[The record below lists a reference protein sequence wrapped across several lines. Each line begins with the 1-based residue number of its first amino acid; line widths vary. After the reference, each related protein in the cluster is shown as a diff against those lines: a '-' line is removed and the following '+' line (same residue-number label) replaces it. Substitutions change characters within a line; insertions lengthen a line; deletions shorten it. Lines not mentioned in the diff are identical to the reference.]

1 MRGADVTQDS
11 MFSYLT
17 LEDYVPKGHPLQP
30 IREIVNAALR
40 EMDETFAAM
49 YADSGRD
56 SIPPEQ
62 LLRGLILQSLY
73 GLRSERL
80 LCEQL
85 GYNMLFRW
93 FVGLSVDRTP
103 WDHSTYTKNRDRLIE
118 HEVIREL
125 FSRVLD
131 RAKAKGLL
139 SSEHFSVDG
148 TLVRAWASHKS
159 FVPKDGAP
167 PPSSGSRGNPEVDFK
182 GQKRTNDTHQ
192 SKTDP
197 DAKLATK
204 SSKAGAIP
212 AYMGHV
218 LTENR
223 NGLVVDPRLTQANGT
238 AEREAAIEML
248 AELPGEAR
256 KTVGADKAYDTEDFV
271 KNCRGINVTPHVA
284 QNTSNRKS
292 RIDRRTTRH
301 AGYTISQFARK
312 LIETVFGQAARHPA
326 PGEAARIGEGRAAVH
341 ARGDGGESAPA
352 AEASGDTSEWID
364 RRGACSEHEMNANG
378 LNRGSQ
384 GAVLGVHLRHQCN
397 SASLNS

>member
-1 MRGADVTQDS
+1 MMRGADVTQES

-17 LEDYVPKGHPLQP
+17 LTDYVPETHPLRA

-85 GYNMLFRW
+85 GYNLLFRW
-93 FVGLSVDRTP
+93 FVGLNVERKP

-118 HEVIREL
+118 HEVVREL
-125 FSRVLD
+125 FERVLD
-131 RAKAKGLL
+131 QAKTKGLL

-148 TLVRAWASHKS
+148 TLIRAWASHKS

-167 PPSSGSRGNPEVDFK
+167 PPSAGSRGNPEVDFK
-182 GQKRTNDTHQ
+182 GQKRTNDTHA

-197 DAKLATK
+197 DSKLFTK

-223 NGLVVDPRLTQANGT
+223 NGLVVDTRLTQASGT
-238 AEREAAIEML
+238 AEREAALEML
-248 AELPGEAR
+248 AEAPGEAR
-256 KTVGADKAYDTEDFV
+256 KTVGADKAYDIDPFV
-271 KNCRGINVTPHVA
+271 AGCREINVTPHVA
-284 QNTSNRKS
+284 QNTSGRSS

-301 AGYTISQFARK
+301 AGYELSQYARK
-312 LIETVFGQAARHPA
+312 LIETVFGDAKQHGILRQVKLRGLAKVELLFTLAATVVNLRRLPKLRA
-326 PGEAARIGEGRAAVH
+326 PE
-341 ARGDGGESAPA
+341 P
-352 AEASGDTSEWID
+352 SG
-364 RRGACSEHEMNANG
+364 
-378 LNRGSQ
+378 
-384 GAVLGVHLRHQCN
+384 
-397 SASLNS
+397 

>member
-1 MRGADVTQDS
+1 MRGADVTQGS

-17 LEDYVPKGHPLQP
+17 LEDYVPKGHPLRP

-40 EMDETFAAM
+40 EMDQTFAAM
-49 YADSGRD
+49 YAECGRD
-56 SIPPEQ
+56 SIAPEQ
-62 LLRGLILQSLY
+62 LLRGLIVQSLY

-93 FVGLSVDRTP
+93 FVGLGVDKQP

-118 HEVIREL
+118 HEVVREL
-125 FSRVLD
+125 FERVLEQ
-131 RAKAKGLL
+131 AKAKGLL
-139 SSEHFSVDG
+139 SAEHFSVDG
-148 TLVRAWASHKS
+148 TLIRAWASHKS

-182 GQKRTNDTHQ
+182 GQKRTNDTHE

-212 AYMGHV
+212 AYLGHV

-223 NGLVVDPRLTQANGT
+223 NGLVVDTRLTEANGT
-238 AEREAAIEML
+238 AEREAALEML

-256 KTVGADKAYDTEDFV
+256 KTVGADKAYDTESFV
-271 KNCRGINVTPHVA
+271 QGCREINVTPHVA
-284 QNTSNRKS
+284 QNTSSRSS
-292 RIDRRTTRH
+292 RIDERTTRH
-301 AGYTISQFARK
+301 KGYGLSQFCRK
-312 LIETVFGQAARHPA
+312 LIETVFGDAKQHGILRQVKLRGLAKVELLFTLAATVVNLRRLPKLLAPA
-326 PGEAARIGEGRAAVH
+326 P
-341 ARGDGGESAPA
+341 
-352 AEASGDTSEWID
+352 SG
-364 RRGACSEHEMNANG
+364 
-378 LNRGSQ
+378 
-384 GAVLGVHLRHQCN
+384 
-397 SASLNS
+397 

>member
-1 MRGADVTQDS
+1 MIVENNKGKSTMRGADVTQDG

-17 LEDYVPKGHPLQP
+17 LEDYVPEKHPLRP
-30 IREIVNAALR
+30 IREIVNTALR
-40 EMDETFAAM
+40 EMDQTFGAM

-93 FVGLSVDRTP
+93 FVGLSVDRAP

-125 FSRVLD
+125 FERVLD
-131 RAKAKGLL
+131 QAKAQGLL

-148 TLVRAWASHKS
+148 TLIRAWASHKS

-167 PPSSGSRGNPEVDFK
+167 PPSSGSRSNTEVDFK
-182 GQKRTNDTHQ
+182 GQKRTNDTHA

-197 DAKLATK
+197 DCRLYTK

-212 AYMGHV
+212 SYMGHV

-223 NGLVVDPRLTQANGT
+223 NGLVVDSRLTQANGT
-238 AEREAAIEML
+238 AEREVALEML

-256 KTVGADKAYDTEDFV
+256 KTIGADKAYDTESFV
-271 KNCRGINVTPHVA
+271 EGCRENNVTPHVA
-284 QNTSNRKS
+284 QNTSGRSS
-292 RIDRRTTRH
+292 RIDARTTRH
-301 AGYTISQFARK
+301 AGYEISQRARK
-312 LIETVFGQAARHPA
+312 LIETVFGDAKQHGIMRQVKLR
-326 PGEAARIGEGRAAVH
+326 GLEKVESLFTLAVTVVNLRRLPKLL
-341 ARGDGGESAPA
+341 AINP
-352 AEASGDTSEWID
+352 SG
-364 RRGACSEHEMNANG
+364 
-378 LNRGSQ
+378 
-384 GAVLGVHLRHQCN
+384 
-397 SASLNS
+397 

>member
-1 MRGADVTQDS
+1 MSCPIIVDKNNGETTMRGADVTQGS

-17 LEDYVPKGHPLQP
+17 LEDYVPAEHPLRP

-85 GYNMLFRW
+85 GYNMLYRW
-93 FVGLSVDRTP
+93 FVGLGLDKGP

-131 RAKAKGLL
+131 QAKAKGLL

-148 TLVRAWASHKS
+148 TLIRAWASHKS

-167 PPSSGSRGNPEVDFK
+167 PPSSGSRGNPEVNFK
-182 GQKRTNDTHQ
+182 GQKRTNETHQ

-223 NGLVVDPRLTQANGT
+223 NGLVVDTRLTEANGT
-238 AEREAAIEML
+238 AEREAAIQML

-271 KNCRGINVTPHVA
+271 KDCREINVTPHVA
-284 QNTSNRKS
+284 QNISGRSS

-301 AGYTISQFARK
+301 VGYKISQFARK
-312 LIETVFGQAARHPA
+312 LIETVFGDAKQHGILRQVKLRGLAKVELLFTLAAMVVNLRRLPKLLAPA
-326 PGEAARIGEGRAAVH
+326 P
-341 ARGDGGESAPA
+341 
-352 AEASGDTSEWID
+352 SG
-364 RRGACSEHEMNANG
+364 
-378 LNRGSQ
+378 
-384 GAVLGVHLRHQCN
+384 
-397 SASLNS
+397 

>member
-1 MRGADVTQDS
+1 MSCPIIVDKNNVETTMRGADVTQES
-11 MFSYLT
+11 VFSYQT
-17 LEDYVPKGHPLQP
+17 LSEYVPKEHPLRA

-93 FVGLSVDRTP
+93 FVGLGLDKGP
-103 WDHSTYTKNRDRLIE
+103 WDHSTYTKNRDRLIA

-131 RAKAKGLL
+131 QAKAKGLL

-167 PPSSGSRGNPEVDFK
+167 PPSSGSRNNPEVDFK

-223 NGLVVDPRLTQANGT
+223 SGLVVDTRLTQASGT

-248 AELPGEAR
+248 AELPGQAR
-256 KTVGADKAYDTEDFV
+256 KTVGADKAYDSEAFV
-271 KNCRGINVTPHVA
+271 EGCREMNVTPHVA
-284 QNTSNRKS
+284 QNTSGRSS

-301 AGYTISQFARK
+301 TGYRISQFARK
-312 LIETVFGQAARHPA
+312 LIETVFGDAKQHGILRQVKLRGLAKVELLFTLAATVVNLRRLPKLLA
-326 PGEAARIGEGRAAVH
+326 PE
-341 ARGDGGESAPA
+341 P
-352 AEASGDTSEWID
+352 SG
-364 RRGACSEHEMNANG
+364 
-378 LNRGSQ
+378 
-384 GAVLGVHLRHQCN
+384 
-397 SASLNS
+397 

>member
-1 MRGADVTQDS
+1 MRGVDVTIQS
-11 MFSYLT
+11 MFSYQT
-17 LEDYVPKGHPLQP
+17 LEDYVPKGHPLRP
-30 IREIVNAALR
+30 IREIVDAALR

-62 LLRGLILQSLY
+62 LLRGLVLQCLY

-93 FVGLSVDRTP
+93 FVGLSVDKKP
-103 WDHSTYTKNRDRLIE
+103 WEHSTYTKNRDRLID

-125 FSRVLD
+125 FDWVLAQA
-131 RAKAKGLL
+131 RAKRLL
-139 SSEHFSVDG
+139 SCEHFSVDG
-148 TLVRAWASHKS
+148 TLIRAWASHKS
-159 FVPKDGAP
+159 FVRKDGAP

-182 GQKRTNDTHQ
+182 GHKRTNETHQ
-192 SKTDP
+192 SRTDP

-223 NGLVVDPRLTQANGT
+223 NGLVVDTRLTEANGT

-248 AELPGEAR
+248 AELPSEAR

-271 KNCRGINVTPHVA
+271 KNCREINVTPHVA
-284 QNTSNRKS
+284 QNTSGRSS
-292 RIDRRTTRH
+292 RIDARTTRH
-301 AGYTISQFARK
+301 PGYELSQYARK
-312 LIETVFGQAARHPA
+312 LIETVFGDAKQHGILRQVKLRGLAKVELLFTLAATVVNLRRLPKLLA
-326 PGEAARIGEGRAAVH
+326 PE
-341 ARGDGGESAPA
+341 P
-352 AEASGDTSEWID
+352 SG
-364 RRGACSEHEMNANG
+364 
-378 LNRGSQ
+378 
-384 GAVLGVHLRHQCN
+384 
-397 SASLNS
+397 

>member
-1 MRGADVTQDS
+1 MRGADVTQES
-11 MFSYLT
+11 MFSYQT
-17 LEDYVPKGHPLQP
+17 LGDYVPEAHPLRP

-56 SIPPEQ
+56 SIAPEQ

-93 FVGLSVDRTP
+93 FVGLGLDRAP

-131 RAKAKGLL
+131 QAKAKGLL

-167 PPSSGSRGNPEVDFK
+167 PPSSGSRNNPEVDFK
-182 GQKRTNDTHQ
+182 GQKRTNDTHE
-192 SKTDP
+192 STTDP
-197 DAKLATK
+197 DSQLYTK
-204 SSKAGAIP
+204 SPKAGAIP
-212 AYMGHV
+212 CYMGHV

-223 NGLVVDPRLTQANGT
+223 NGLVVDTRLTQANGS

-248 AELPGEAR
+248 AELPGESR
-256 KTVGADKAYDTEDFV
+256 KTVGADKAFDTESFV
-271 KNCRGINVTPHVA
+271 EGCRRINVTPHVA
-284 QNTSNRKS
+284 QNTSNRQS

-301 AGYTISQFARK
+301 PGYQLSQFARK
-312 LIETVFGQAARHPA
+312 LIETVFGDVKQHGILRQ
-326 PGEAARIGEGRAAVH
+326 VKL
-341 ARGDGGESAPA
+341 RGLAK
-352 AEASGDTSEWID
+352 
-364 RRGACSEHEMNANG
+364 
-378 LNRGSQ
+378 
-384 GAVLGVHLRHQCN
+384 V
-397 SASLNS
+397 ASLFTLAATVVNLRRLPRLLAMQPSG